1 MTQEDLPEWPDPA
14 TLHDDYA
21 VPYATLVKLGNGDA
35 AAGRRFLRGL
45 IDAEIVHEPIN
56 GPTPRPEN
64 VRLATIADEASL
76 VELLRLDV
84 AENAAHVA
92 PADEASLFEF
102 VHAATRDIHN
112 RGQAKPN
119 IGVIGPPER
128 IEGAIFLEMH
138 KWFWAAEWY
147 LEERLT
153 TVRPDCRK
161 SRHGA
166 DLIKFARWFSDSMSA
181 SAGFRVYLVANV
193 VGTRDVNRKV
203 ALFGRLLNK
212 AGGIFV
218 YPNATAP

>member
-1 MTQEDLPEWPDPA
+1 VTEEGY
-14 TLHDDYA
+14 T
-21 VPYATLVKLGNGDA
+21 VPYETLVKLGHGDA
-35 AAGRRFLRGL
+35 AAGRRLLRVL
-45 IDAEIVHEPIN
+45 IDVEMVHEPIN

-64 VRLATIADEASL
+64 VRLASIVDEASL
-76 VELLRLDV
+76 VDLLRLDV
-84 AENAAHVA
+84 AENAAHIA
-92 PADEASLFEF
+92 PADDGALFDF
-102 VHAATRDIHN
+102 VQAATRDIHN
-112 RGQAKPN
+112 RGPAKPN

-138 KWFWAAEWY
+138 KWFWSTEWY

-181 SAGFRVYLVANV
+181 SVGFRVYLVANV

-203 ALFGRLLNK
+203 ALFSRLLNK

-218 YPNATAP
+218 YPNATAPE